1 MINPKYTYV
10 GFGGFYSE
18 AAPYP
23 ATMAGEF
30 SGIWEAK
37 NFAAE
42 SGMSGIFSLGVF
54 KGYFPLP
61 PLLESQK
68 QRLFYAI

>member
-1 MINPKYTYV
+1 MSSIPKGYKKTEV
-10 GFGGFYSE
+10 GVIPEDWGMKKLGDFSSFQNGIGFYFYN
-18 AAPYP
+18 AAKL
-23 ATMAGEF
+23 F
-30 SGIWEAK
+30 FCK
-37 NFAAE
+37 
-42 SGMSGIFSLGVF
+42 VF

>member
-1 MINPKYTYV
+1 MAIGLFYGV
-10 GFGGFYSE
+10 GIFLGIGIGFYFYN
-18 AAPYP
+18 AAKL
-23 ATMAGEF
+23 F
-30 SGIWEAK
+30 FCK
-37 NFAAE
+37 
-42 SGMSGIFSLGVF
+42 VF

>member
-1 MINPKYTYV
+1 MNYSAMIQNRRSVRAFREKEVP
-10 GFGGFYSE
+10 SE
-18 AAPYP
+18 AIGQLRSYNA
-23 ATMAGEF
+23 
-30 SGIWEAK
+30 AK
-37 NFAAE
+37 LF
-42 SGMSGIFSLGVF
+42 FCKVF